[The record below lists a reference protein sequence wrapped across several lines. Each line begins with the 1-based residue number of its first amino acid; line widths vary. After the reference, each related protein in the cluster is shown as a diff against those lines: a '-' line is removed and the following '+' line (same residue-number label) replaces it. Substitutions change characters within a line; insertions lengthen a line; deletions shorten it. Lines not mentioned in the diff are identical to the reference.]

1 MTSEDLREEI
11 NIEMESMETT
21 VRELVSLRTDV
32 AGRLPTLREK
42 TAAAAFLSDL
52 YGGIENILK
61 RISYYH
67 NISLPMGDSWHIELF
82 RRFCAHRT
90 VRFPPCSTVHWRRSY
105 PISANSDT
113 LHDTDTVYGWIGIE
127 CAKESRLWKISTP
140 DSGKRFFC
148 IWRRFSQPVGARH
161 AVPLHREGTF
171 FSLSHRERVGVREIG
186 G

>member
-1 MTSEDLREEI
+1 MTPEDLREEI

-67 NISLPMGDSWHIELF
+67 SISLPMGDSWHIELF
-82 RRFCAHRT
+82 RRFCDPPYGPLPALFDRSLASELSYFRKFRHVTRHGYSVRLDWDRMREGVET
-90 VRFPPCSTVHWRRSY
+90 VEDIYSRFKQALFSY
-105 PISANSDT
+105 LET
-113 LHDTDTVYGWIGIE
+113 L
-127 CAKESRLWKISTP
+127 
-140 DSGKRFFC
+140 
-148 IWRRFSQPVGARH
+148 QPV
-161 AVPLHREGTF
+161 
-171 FSLSHRERVGVREIG
+171 
-186 G
+186 